1 MLFRFI
7 ALLIIL
13 STLTVAQDDYQPWI
27 KAERERYAKI
37 LAASKIN
44 YPGDSKIDVTYY
56 GLNFKITYQP
66 NYLIGAVTIG
76 IRVDTTSINSLF
88 LDLSTAPNGLIV
100 DSLLLNGSPAVFTH
114 IDNKLDITLDRTY
127 SLNEIFSIIVYYQ
140 GLPVST
146 GWGSF
151 KFGSHNGQPL
161 IWTFSQP
168 YGTSDWFPCK
178 DTPADKV
185 DSVDVWITVDT
196 SLIPVSNGNLESVVN
211 NGDSTHT
218 YKWHSGYPIA
228 HYLISLAIANYREYV
243 QYFKYSPTDSML
255 VIHYIFPEKFTSS
268 LQKTLDLTV
277 PMLKIFSDRFGLYPF
292 IGEKYGHAQFGGGG
306 GMEHQT
312 ITSMGAFGQS
322 LMSHELAHQ
331 WYGNKITCRD
341 WHNIWL
347 NEGFATY
354 LAVIYEEV
362 KSGKGFYDAR
372 VNSYMK
378 SAKNAQGS
386 IWVKDITNIDEIF
399 NSSRSYF
406 KGALVL
412 HMLRGIVGDETFFNI
427 MLAYS
432 NDPVLTFSVATT
444 EDFQRV
450 AETVYGQ
457 SLQYFFQE
465 WIYGENYPI
474 YTIYWNSSRLI
485 DSTYRISL
493 DIVQEINS
501 NPSFFEMPFNI
512 KIYTNSGDTT
522 ITLFNNAQTQN
533 FQFEVWG
540 SPDSIVFDPENWI
553 LKKIISIVSSIE
565 EISTP
570 SEYRLFQNYPNP
582 FNPVTK
588 IKFSI
593 PSNVKRE
600 MSNVLLKVYDI
611 LGNEVAILVN
621 EVKPA
626 GSYEIDFNA
635 ANLPSGVYFYQLIAG
650 DYLETKKMLLLR

>member
-127 SLNEIFSIIVYYQ
+127 SLNEIFSIIVFYQ
-140 GLPVST
+140 GLPIST
-146 GWGSF
+146 GMGSF
-151 KFGSHNGQPL
+151 EFSSHNGQP
-161 IWTFSQP
+161 IISTESQP

-178 DTPADKV
+178 DTPADKA
-185 DSVDVWITVDT
+185 DSANVWITVDT
-196 SLIPVSNGNLESVVN
+196 LLIPVSNGSFEAVVN
-211 NGDSTHT
+211 NGDGTHT

-228 HYLISLAIANYREYV
+228 HYLISLAITNYHEYV

-255 VIHYIFPEKFTSS
+255 VIHYIYPEKFTPR
-268 LQKTLDLTV
+268 LQEELDYTI
-277 PMLKIFSDRFGLYPF
+277 PILKIFSDRFGLYPF
-292 IGEKYGHAQFGGGG
+292 IDEKYGHAQIEKGAL
-306 GMEHQT
+306 EHQT
-312 ITSMGAFGQS
+312 VSSMSGFSRGWIT
-322 LMSHELAHQ
+322 HELAHQ
-331 WYGNKITCRD
+331 WFGDKITCKD
-341 WHNIWL
+341 WHHIWL

-354 LAVIYEEV
+354 LEVIHEEV
-362 KSGKGFYDAR
+362 QSGKGFYDAR
-372 VNSYMK
+372 INNYMNI
-378 SAKNAQGS
+378 AKNAQGS
-386 IWVKDITNIDEIF
+386 IWVEDITNIAQIF

-412 HMLRGIVGDETFFNI
+412 HMLRGIVGDETFFDI
-427 MLAYS
+427 MLSYS
-432 NDPVLTFSVATT
+432 NDLTVAYGVAVT
-444 EDFQRV
+444 EDFQQI
-450 AETVYGQ
+450 AESVYGQ
-457 SLQYFFQE
+457 SLDYFFQE
-465 WIYGENYPI
+465 WIYGKNYPN
-474 YTIYWNSSRLI
+474 YTLYWNSSPII
-485 DSTYRISL
+485 DSAYQISL

-501 NPSFFEMPFNI
+501 NPSFFTMPVNI
-512 KIYTNSGDTT
+512 KIYTSSGDTT
-522 ITLFNNAQTQN
+522 ISLFNNAQIQN
-533 FQFEVWG
+533 FQFEVRG

-553 LKKIISIVSSIE
+553 FKKIISIISNIE

-570 SEYRLFQNYPNP
+570 GEYRLFQNYPNP
-582 FNPVTK
+582 FNPSTK
-588 IKFSI
+588 ISWQS
-593 PSNVKRE
+593 PVS
-600 MSNVLLKVYDI
+600 SWQTLKVYDI
-611 LGNEVAILVN
+611 LGNKVATLVN
-621 EVKPA
+621 EEKPS
-626 GSYEIDFNA
+626 GKYEIEFNPE
-635 ANLPSGVYFYQLIAG
+635 NLSSGIFFYQLSVG
-650 DYLETKKMLLLR
+650 DFIETKKMILLR